1 MSGVFARVHE
11 LTDDLRREY
20 LRCVGEAEVS
30 ERAKNL
36 FHEVLVKMRSALDMT
51 MNRIWNKYAPE
62 FPSADER
69 ANIKRKVQFP
79 ICESTKDYRKK
90 MKEMRLDLEE
100 ADPALDALLL
110 RAQPISTGRTNLLAL
125 RELSNLGKH
134 VRLATQTRT
143 SRPASRGHRTDGA
156 VITVCPP
163 VASDRDLES
172 RMGGGVDLSSVET
185 VNYVEFSVD
194 DPRVIDPF
202 FYCAA
207 LETGLQPYVR
217 DLLRFCD
224 ASG

>member
-20 LRCVGEAEVS
+20 LRCVGEADVS

-51 MNRIWNKYAPE
+51 MWRIWNKYASG
-62 FPSADER
+62 FRSAGER
-69 ANIKRKVQFP
+69 AKIEKKVQFP
-79 ICESTKDYRKK
+79 ICESTKDYRNK
-90 MKEMRLDLEE
+90 MKEMRLDLEK
-100 ADPALDALLL
+100 ADPPLDALLL
-110 RAQPISTGRTNLLAL
+110 RAQPISTGRTDLLAL
-125 RELSNLGKH
+125 RDLSNLGKH

-143 SRPASRGHRTDGA
+143 SRPASRGHRKDGA

-163 VASDRDLES
+163 VGSDRDLES
-172 RMGGGVDLSSVET
+172 RMGGGIDPSSVET
-185 VNYVEFSVD
+185 VDYVEFSVD
-194 DPRVIDPF
+194 DPRVVDPF

-207 LETGLQPYVR
+207 LATGLQRYVR

>member
-20 LRCVGEAEVS
+20 LRCVGEADVS

-36 FHEVLVKMRSALDMT
+36 FHEVLVKIRSALDMT
-51 MNRIWNKYAPE
+51 MWRIWNKYASG
-62 FPSADER
+62 FRSADER
-69 ANIKRKVQFP
+69 AKIERKVQFP
-79 ICESTKDYRKK
+79 ICESTTDYRNK

-110 RAQPISTGRTNLLAL
+110 RVQPIPPGRTDFLAL

-143 SRPASRGHRTDGA
+143 SRPASRGHRKNGT

-163 VASDRDLES
+163 VASNRDLES
-172 RMGGGVDLSSVET
+172 RMGGGVDPSSVET
-185 VNYVEFSVD
+185 VNYVEFSVE
-194 DPRVIDPF
+194 DPCVVDPF

-207 LETGLQPYVR
+207 LATGLQPYVR